1 MGQRL
6 WEAGLCLSLFA
17 GRLDWA
23 VSAVN
28 QSVGACDSY
37 SFIFEIKKVT
47 AYLYFSEV
55 MLLFTVKE
63 VCKIDIKNNI
73 NELLKLKLQELMKLV
88 KHKNH

>member
-1 MGQRL
+1 M
-6 WEAGLCLSLFA
+6 CLSLFA
-17 GRLDWA
+17 GPLDWA

-28 QSVGACDSY
+28 EIIGACDSY
-37 SFIFEIKKVT
+37 GFTFEIKKDTV
-47 AYLYFSEV
+47 YLYFPEV

-63 VCKIDIKNNI
+63 VCKMDIKNNI

>member
-1 MGQRL
+1 MPF
-6 WEAGLCLSLFA
+6 SLFA
-17 GRLDWA
+17 GRLGWA

-28 QSVGACDSY
+28 QSVGACDSCG
-37 SFIFEIKKVT
+37 FIFEIKKVT
-47 AYLYFSEV
+47 VYLYFSEV

-63 VCKIDIKNNI
+63 VWKMDIKNNI